1 MAGLPPAT
9 PALKTTLT
17 MPQSFDTAITLE
29 RVSEDE
35 HVFVVP
41 DGWQQ
46 GRGAFGG
53 LVLGALMKA
62 MASREPDAARLAR
75 AFTGDLCGPALPR
88 ESRIVSRVL
97 RRGNNQT
104 NVSASLEQDGAVVA
118 VATCVLGAARRIA
131 PPPSLTFDPP
141 HRIPYEQV
149 RALPEDMPGRPSFT
163 QHYEYRPT
171 TGGLDGGGAEAI
183 LEGWL
188 KERVPLAKV
197 TAASLLGRLDA
208 HWPAL
213 FSLASGA
220 RPVATVSF
228 LAELLCDPATLDPT
242 LPLFYRARAVAQ
254 QGGYFVEMRELWNG
268 DEPVALN
275 QQSFAMLG

>member
-1 MAGLPPAT
+1 
-9 PALKTTLT
+9 

-29 RVSEDE
+29 RVSENE
-35 HVFVVP
+35 HVFLLP

-62 MASREPDAARLAR
+62 MASREPDEARLAR

-104 NVSASLEQDGAVVA
+104 NLSASLEQDGAVVA
-118 VATCVLGAARRIA
+118 VATCVLGAARKIA
-131 PPPSLTFDPP
+131 SPPRLTFEPP
-141 HRIPYEQV
+141 RRVPYDQA
-149 RALPEDMPGRPSFT
+149 RPLPENMPRRPSFT

-171 TGGLDGGGAEAI
+171 TGGLDGGGAEAL
-183 LEGWL
+183 LEGWV

-197 TAASLLGRLDA
+197 TAAALLGRLDA

-213 FSLASGA
+213 FSLASGF

-228 LAELLCDPATLDPT
+228 LAEMLCDPATLDPAM
-242 LPLFYRARAVAQ
+242 PLFYRARAVAQ
-254 QGGYFVEMRELWNG
+254 HGGYFVEMRELWNG
-268 DEPVALN
+268 GDLVALN

>member
-1 MAGLPPAT
+1 
-9 PALKTTLT
+9 

-35 HVFVVP
+35 HLYLLP

-62 MASREPDAARLAR
+62 MASREPDASRLAR
-75 AFTGDLCGPALPR
+75 AFTGDLCGPALPG
-88 ESRIVSRVL
+88 ESRIVSRIL

-104 NVSASLEQDGAVVA
+104 NVSASLEQDGAIVA
-118 VATCVLGAARRIA
+118 VATCVLGAARKIAA
-131 PPPSLTFDPP
+131 PPRLTLEPP
-141 HRIPYEQV
+141 RRVPYDQV
-149 RALPEDMPGRPSFT
+149 AALPETAPGRPTFT

-171 TGGLDGGGAEAI
+171 TGGLSGGGAEAL

-188 KERVPLAKV
+188 KERVPVAKV
-197 TAASLLGRLDA
+197 TAAALLGRLDA
-208 HWPAL
+208 HWPAI
-213 FSLASGA
+213 FSVASGL

-242 LPLFYRARAVAQ
+242 LPLFYRARAVVEH
-254 QGGYFVEMRELWNG
+254 GGYFVEMRELWNG
-268 DEPVALN
+268 DEPVAFN

>member
-1 MAGLPPAT
+1 
-9 PALKTTLT
+9 
-17 MPQSFDTAITLE
+17 MPQSFETAITLE
-29 RVSEDE
+29 RVSEQE

-41 DGWQQ
+41 DAWQQ

-62 MASREPDAARLAR
+62 MASREPDAVRLAR

-104 NVSASLEQDGAVVA
+104 NVSATLEQDGAVVA
-118 VATCVLGAARRIA
+118 IASCVLGAARRIA
-131 PPPSLTFDPP
+131 PPPRLSLEPP
-141 HRIPYEQV
+141 RSVPYDQA
-149 RALPEDMPGRPSFT
+149 RALPESMPGRPTFT

-171 TGGLDGGGAEAI
+171 TGGLTGGGDEAL
-183 LEGWL
+183 LEGWV

-197 TAASLLGRLDA
+197 TAAAMLGRLDA

-213 FSLASGA
+213 FSMASGF

-228 LAELLCDPATLDPT
+228 LAELLCDPATLNPAR
-242 LPLFYRARAVAQ
+242 PLFYRARAVAQ
-254 QGGYFVEMRELWNG
+254 HGGYFVEMRELWDG
-268 DEPVALN
+268 GELVALDP
-275 QQSFAMLG
+275 QSFAMLA